1 MIGIVTRK
9 TTVDIAKI
17 LDEMYMVYIGNLQ
30 DVFELVY
37 KDGTISGTPNF
48 KTEFN
53 EVTGKLEILRQ
64 LKLISDD
71 ECQDITLYAYELLE
85 MYENSAK
92 ISN

>member
-1 MIGIVTRK
+1 MIGNIIRFSKVNVTEL
-9 TTVDIAKI
+9 
-17 LDEMYMVYIGNLQ
+17 LDNMYNRYIQDLQ

-37 KDGTISGTPNF
+37 KDDTISGTPNF
-48 KTEFN
+48 KAEFN
-53 EVTGKLEILRQ
+53 EVAGKLEILRQ

-92 ISN
+92 IMN